1 MVNPILRQIKL
12 SLHEELENL
21 LFTDKAR
28 FKDSLKKLWYSNPAV
43 WKIYRNMLHQ
53 KMNERHSP

>member
-28 FKDSLKKLWYSNPAV
+28 FKDSLKKL
-43 WKIYRNMLHQ
+43 
-53 KMNERHSP
+53 

>member
-28 FKDSLKKLWYSNPAV
+28 FKDSLKKTLIFKSCCMKN
-43 WKIYRNMLHQ
+43 IQ
-53 KMNERHSP
+53 KYVASKNE